1 METVIK
7 TRIVKIGNS
16 QGVRIPKLLLDQ
28 LGFGTEV
35 EITVQQNN
43 LVIRP
48 LRHPRE
54 GWEEQFRQMA
64 AHGDDQLLDG
74 DIVSLSSWDDAE
86 WEW

>member
-35 EITVQQNN
+35 EIIVQQNN

-48 LRHPRE
+48 LHHPRH
-54 GWEEQFRQMA
+54 GWEEQFREMA
-64 AHGDDQLLDG
+64 AQGDDQLLDG
-74 DIVSLSSWDDAE
+74 DLVSFTSWDDEE

>member
-7 TRIVKIGNS
+7 TRIIKIGNS

-28 LGFGTEV
+28 LGFGTDV
-35 EITVQQNN
+35 EIAVQQNN

-48 LRHPRE
+48 LQHPRY
-54 GWEEQFRQMA
+54 GWEEQFRAMA
-64 AHGDDQLLDG
+64 DQGDDQLVDG
-74 DIVSLSSWDDAE
+74 DIASLSTWDDEE